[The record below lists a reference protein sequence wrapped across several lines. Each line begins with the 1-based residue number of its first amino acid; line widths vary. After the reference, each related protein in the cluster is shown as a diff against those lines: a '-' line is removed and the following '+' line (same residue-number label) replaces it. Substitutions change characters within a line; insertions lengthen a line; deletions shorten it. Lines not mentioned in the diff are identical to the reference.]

1 MYIDYVMLV
10 YAWDRFLCDYRCLYR
25 AANGDIN
32 LGPEPDHPD
41 DGYPGQAWGC
51 HWQHSVFIIALSPG
65 TLEPSDRLI
74 SNRVTGAAMP

>member
-1 MYIDYVMLV
+1 MYIDYIYVMLV

-65 TLEPSDRLI
+65 TQPSDRRT
-74 SNRVTGAAMP
+74 SNSF